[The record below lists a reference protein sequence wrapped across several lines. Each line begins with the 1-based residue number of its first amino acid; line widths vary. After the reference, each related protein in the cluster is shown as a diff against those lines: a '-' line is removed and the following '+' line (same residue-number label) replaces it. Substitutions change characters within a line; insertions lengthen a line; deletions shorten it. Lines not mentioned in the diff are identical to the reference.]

1 MLTALQKAIGELES
15 ELRFLQ
21 PDPLRFEY
29 SRKELLNQLDYI
41 KKLARP
47 KESKSQLVKS

>member
-29 SRKELLNQLDYI
+29 SRKELLDQLDHI
-41 KKLARP
+41 KKLASP
-47 KESKSQLVKS
+47 KEKTNGND

>member
-1 MLTALQKAIGELES
+1 MLTSLQKAIGDLES

-47 KESKSQLVKS
+47 KEKENGND

>member
-15 ELRFLQ
+15 NLKFLK

-29 SRKELLNQLDYI
+29 SRKELLDQLNHI
-41 KKLARP
+41 KKLASP
-47 KESKSQLVKS
+47 KEKTNGND